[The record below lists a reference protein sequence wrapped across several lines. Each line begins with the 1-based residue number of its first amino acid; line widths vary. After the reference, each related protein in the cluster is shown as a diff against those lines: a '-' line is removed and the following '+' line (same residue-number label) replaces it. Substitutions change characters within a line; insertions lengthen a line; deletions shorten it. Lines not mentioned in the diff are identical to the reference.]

1 VHHLAWNG
9 RIRHGLSL
17 AALATAASVAL
28 APAALAQAT
37 VSPEAFGMDS
47 TRAPAVSPTPLAVP
61 ATPAPANVA
70 SATASGVVTATTLHA
85 AVSTNQAQAS
95 VGGLNTTGMLLP
107 VFGTITTGGATTASC
122 VANSGGTFTLISSV
136 TNLNIGGTTFNG
148 AAAPNTTLI
157 NNVLTGKVIL
167 NEQAAGPVTG
177 SQTVNAIDFQPNG
190 GTHIYIASAT
200 CGPWASPVPV
210 ASGKGLVLSLGLV
223 GSVGVGYGAVYTRRR
238 QG

>member
-1 VHHLAWNG
+1 
-9 RIRHGLSL
+9 
-17 AALATAASVAL
+17 
-28 APAALAQAT
+28 
-37 VSPEAFGMDS
+37 
-47 TRAPAVSPTPLAVP
+47 
-61 ATPAPANVA
+61 VA

-95 VGGLNTTGMLLP
+95 AGGLNTTGMLLP
-107 VFGTITTGGATTASC
+107 VFGAITTGGATTASC
-122 VANSGGTFTLISSV
+122 VANSDGTFTRISSV

-157 NNVLTGKVIL
+157 NNILTGKVIL

-210 ASGKGLVLSLGLV
+210 ASGKGLVLGLGLV